1 MPSSQPSTNTP
12 KGALH
17 NQVIWVTGAS
27 SGIGEA
33 LARQLAALGANLV
46 LSARRED
53 ELSRVQQQLAEPERH
68 LCLVL
73 DICDYPAHQA
83 ALDAVLARYGQLDWL
98 INNAGISQRSLVMD
112 TSQDTDR
119 RLMEVDYFAQVALS
133 RTALPQ
139 LLKQRQGQLAFVS
152 SVAGLVGTQYRGSYS
167 AAKAAIHLWAN
178 SVRAE
183 LFDQGIRV
191 AVVFPGFV
199 RTEVSANALTGDGKP
214 LGSMDDAQANA
225 MSADAFA
232 TKTIQALL
240 KGKSYIVV
248 GGRKE
253 RFGALLARLAPELM
267 YKLIRRAKV
276 R

>member
-1 MPSSQPSTNTP
+1 MPSSQPLQN
-12 KGALH
+12 K
-17 NQVIWVTGAS
+17 VIWITGAS

-33 LARQLAALGANLV
+33 LAIRLAELGASLV
-46 LSARRED
+46 LSARRKT
-53 ELSRVQQQLAEPERH
+53 ELQRVQQHLSEPDRH
-68 LCLVL
+68 LCLPL
-73 DICDYPAHQA
+73 DICDYPSQQT
-83 ALDAVLARYGQLDWL
+83 ALEQIINHYGKLEWL
-98 INNAGISQRSLVMD
+98 INNAGISQRSLVME
-112 TSQDTDR
+112 TSNDTDR

-133 RTALPQ
+133 RTVLPQ
-139 LLKQRQGQLAFVS
+139 LLQQQGQLVFIS

-183 LFDQGIRV
+183 LYEQGIRV

-199 RTEVSANALTGDGKP
+199 RTEVSINALTGDGSA
-214 LGSMDDAQANA
+214 LGQMDDAQANA
-225 MSADAFA
+225 MTANEFA
-232 TKTIQALL
+232 AQTIKALL
-240 KGKSYIVV
+240 KGKNYIVV

-267 YKLIRRAKV
+267 YKVVRRSRV